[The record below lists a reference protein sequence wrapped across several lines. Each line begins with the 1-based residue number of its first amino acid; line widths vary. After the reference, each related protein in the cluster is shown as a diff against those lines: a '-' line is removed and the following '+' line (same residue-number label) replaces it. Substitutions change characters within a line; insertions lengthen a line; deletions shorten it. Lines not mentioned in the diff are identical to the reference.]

1 MANDLLTDLLRVQIT
16 LSPWVLACGLLAAAG
31 MALVTGVLGM
41 FGGVGLRIA
50 RPFSLAA
57 ESERIEGHAPQQAS
71 FIERVLGP
79 LIHEVIARS
88 GPNEQ
93 YWAEQAYDLLDR
105 KTTASDYFT
114 RKVLGGL
121 AGFGLG
127 LVAGVLAA
135 GNGLL
140 LMVLIAPLAL
150 SVLGF
155 HLPQLELKQELKQ
168 RAEQIFFEVPYALD
182 RLGINVLAHNGDLVE
197 GLRATL
203 QRPEGG
209 YLMRELLQVVE
220 DTARGGRI
228 EDALRRMGERNRD
241 IPIMV
246 RLADLLVNSQRGA
259 LGLVQSL
266 QHIGDRA
273 TEEIDNLIRRRGEEN
288 SQAMVAPSML
298 ALIGIMAA
306 LIGPSLMALGSFVR

>member
-1 MANDLLTDLLRVQIT
+1 MLTNLLGFQIT
-16 LSPWVLACGLLAAAG
+16 LSPMTLACALLAAAG
-31 MALVTGVLGM
+31 MVLVTGALGM
-41 FGGVGLRIA
+41 FSGAGIRLG
-50 RPFSLAA
+50 RPLSLAA
-57 ESERIEGHAPQQAS
+57 ESERIEGNANSRGS
-71 FIERVLGP
+71 FAERVLGP
-79 LIHEVIARS
+79 IIREVAARS

-93 YWAEQAYDLLDR
+93 QWVEQAYDLLDR
-105 KTTASDYFT
+105 KTNSSDYYT

-127 LVAGVLAA
+127 LVAGLLAA

-140 LMVLIAPLAL
+140 LMLLVLPLGL
-150 SVLGF
+150 SILGYF
-155 HLPQLELKQELKQ
+155 LPQLELQRELKQ
-168 RAEQIFFEVPYALD
+168 RAEHIFFEVPYALD

-228 EDALRRMGERNRD
+228 EDALNRMGERNRE

-246 RLADLLVNSQRGA
+246 RVAELLANSQRGA
-259 LGLVQSL
+259 LDLVQSL
-266 QHIGDRA
+266 QQIGDRA
-273 TEEIDNLIRRRGEEN
+273 TEEVENLIRRRGEEN

-306 LIGPSLMALGSFVR
+306 LIGPSLMELARFVR